1 MIGDSLKTDILFGN
15 NNNIDTLLVLS
26 GITPS
31 LDEVYDK
38 NNDIYPAYYLNNLG
52 DLDGKI

>member
-31 LDEVYDK
+31 LETVYDE
-38 NNDIYPAYYLNNLG
+38 NNNIYPTYYINTIG